1 MDRAWKGLLK
11 SGIIF
16 LTLSLFVYI
25 FYHIDFLEFQRT
37 PNPPFKKI
45 RGSSDPGSNQNYCT
59 FRPLSPKEIDEENTL
74 LNSIAWPNTPSV
86 PLPVSLNDTSNAARS
101 NFVIL
106 PRPGGGSWLVGDQL
120 EVMIKMFDFKG
131 RPKTHGGDF
140 FLVRLHN
147 RTVEAGVAGQ
157 VVDHLNGTYS
167 AVFLL
172 PWEGKSQI
180 EVTLVHPSEAI
191 PFLQR
196 FAGEKPNGVDFYSTF
211 HSGLLTQKT
220 MCSVCLPPT
229 QQPQC
234 NYTDLNTGELWFCYK
249 PQNLSCDARIN
260 HFSIYQNPPKAKED
274 ILFKNGVT
282 MNVGIPASG
291 PAHVTVFPK
300 MKGELAAT
308 TNKDIPG
315 PAGYY
320 YKGLWSSLSGAT
332 VKRFNNA
339 SAISQCL
346 KDKVVH
352 MYGDSTVRQWLE
364 FLSRELSDLKVYNL
378 HNMKQSGPYVALDY
392 ARNIFVTYR
401 CHGLPIRIVPSPV
414 TELHYVANEL
424 DGITGGKTTVVVFG
438 VWAHFT
444 TFPIKYYIR
453 RLMSIRKAVVRLLA
467 RAPATRII
475 IRTANLKNS
484 PSPFSAQLGGD
495 WPSLQRDKIL
505 RTMFKG
511 MDVYFV
517 DAWEMTVAHYLKHD
531 IHPPRPIIKN
541 MIDVVLSYICPSK

>member
-300 MKGELAAT
+300 MK
-308 TNKDIPG
+308 
-315 PAGYY
+315 
-320 YKGLWSSLSGAT
+320 
-332 VKRFNNA
+332 
-339 SAISQCL
+339 
-346 KDKVVH
+346 
-352 MYGDSTVRQWLE
+352 
-364 FLSRELSDLKVYNL
+364 DLKVYNL

-467 RAPATRII
+467 RAPDTRII

>member
-1 MDRAWKGLLK
+1 MDRNWKGLLK

-16 LTLSLFVYI
+16 VSLSLFVYT
-25 FYHIDFLEFQRT
+25 FYYIDSLEFQKT
-37 PNPPFKKI
+37 QKPPFKIK
-45 RGSSDPGSNQNYCT
+45 RVSSDPGSNRNYCT
-59 FRPLSPKEIDEENTL
+59 FRPLSPEEIHEENIL
-74 LNSIAWPNTPSV
+74 LDSISWPNTRSKSTS
-86 PLPVSLNDTSNAARS
+86 VSLQGTSNAARS

-140 FLVRLHN
+140 LLTRLHN
-147 RTVEAGVAGQ
+147 QALEAGVAGQ
-157 VVDHLNGTYS
+157 VVDHLDGTYS
-167 AVFLL
+167 AVFSL
-172 PWEGKSQI
+172 PWEGKSQV
-180 EVTLVHPSEAI
+180 EVTLVHPSAAI

-211 HSGLLTQKT
+211 QSGSLTETT

-249 PQNLSCDARIN
+249 PKNLSCDARIS
-260 HFSIYQNPPKAKED
+260 HFVRKPKPRKAKED
-274 ILFKNGVT
+274 IFFKNGVT
-282 MNVGIPASG
+282 MNAGIPASG

-300 MKGELAAT
+300 MKGQLAT
-308 TNKDIPG
+308 NSNKDIPG

-320 YKGLWSSLSGAT
+320 YKGLWSSLSGST

-364 FLSRELSDLKVYNL
+364 YLSSKLSDLRVYNL
-378 HNMKQSGPYVALDY
+378 HKLKQSGPYVALDS
-392 ARNIFVTYR
+392 AKNIFVTYR
-401 CHGLPIRIVPSPV
+401 CHGLPIRMARSPV

-424 DGITGGKTTVVVFG
+424 DGVTGGKTTVVVFG

-453 RLMSIRKAVVRLLA
+453 RIMSIRKAVVRLLA
-467 RAPATRII
+467 RAPDTKII
-475 IRTANLKNS
+475 IRTANLKKIS
-484 PSPFSAQLGGD
+484 TPFSALVGGD
-495 WPSLQRDKIL
+495 WLSLQRDKIL

-511 MDVYFV
+511 MNVYFV

-541 MIDVVLSYICPSK
+541 MIDVVLSYICP

>member
-1 MDRAWKGLLK
+1 IIEGIHLESVK
-11 SGIIF
+11 SFSLERIF
-16 LTLSLFVYI
+16 EVSHHLSV
-25 FYHIDFLEFQRT
+25 LEF
-37 PNPPFKKI
+37 
-45 RGSSDPGSNQNYCT
+45 
-59 FRPLSPKEIDEENTL
+59 EIDEENTL
-74 LNSIAWPNTPSV
+74 LDSIAWPNTPSV
-86 PLPVSLNDTSNAARS
+86 PPPVSLNDTSNAARS

-120 EVMIKMFDFKG
+120 EVIIKMFDFKG

-140 FLVRLHN
+140 LLTRLHN
-147 RTVEAGVAGQ
+147 RTLEAGVAGQ

-172 PWEGKSQI
+172 PWEGKSQVEI
-180 EVTLVHPSEAI
+180 TLVHPSEAI

-260 HFSIYQNPPKAKED
+260 HFSIYQKPLNSKED
-274 ILFKNGVT
+274 ILFKN
-282 MNVGIPASG
+282 
-291 PAHVTVFPK
+291 
-300 MKGELAAT
+300 
-308 TNKDIPG
+308 NKDIPG

-320 YKGLWSSLSGAT
+320 YKGLWSSLSGTT
-332 VKRFNNA
+332 VKRFNSA

-346 KDKVVH
+346 KNKVVH

-364 FLSRELSDLKVYNL
+364 FLSRELSGNFPARTSHTFNL
-378 HNMKQSGPYVALDY
+378 
-392 ARNIFVTYR
+392 I
-401 CHGLPIRIVPSPV
+401 
-414 TELHYVANEL
+414 LHYVANEL
-424 DGITGGKTTVVVFG
+424 DGITGGKNTVVVIG

-453 RLMSIRKAVVRLLA
+453 RIMSIRKAVVRLLA
-467 RAPATRII
+467 RAPDTRVI
-475 IRTANLKNS
+475 IRTANLKHS
-484 PSPFSAQLGGD
+484 PTPFLAQLGGD

-505 RTMFKG
+505 RTMLKG
-511 MDVYFV
+511 IDVYFV

-541 MIDVVLSYICPSK
+541 MIDVVLSYICP

>member
-1 MDRAWKGLLK
+1 M
-11 SGIIF
+11 
-16 LTLSLFVYI
+16 
-25 FYHIDFLEFQRT
+25 
-37 PNPPFKKI
+37 PPFKNI
-45 RGSSDPGSNQNYCT
+45 RGSSDAGSNRNFCT
-59 FRPLSPKEIDEENTL
+59 LRPLSPEEIDEENTL
-74 LNSIAWPNTPSV
+74 LDSIAWPNIPSV
-86 PLPVSLNDTSNAARS
+86 PPPVSLNDTSNAALS

-106 PRPGGGSWLVGDQL
+106 PRSGGGPWLVGDQL
-120 EVMIKMFDFKG
+120 KVMIKMFDFNG

-140 FLVRLHN
+140 LLARLHN
-147 RTVEAGVAGQ
+147 QTLEAGVAGQ

-172 PWEGKSQI
+172 PWEGKS
-180 EVTLVHPSEAI
+180 EVEITLVNPSEAI
-191 PFLQR
+191 PFLHW
-196 FAGEKPNGVDFYSTF
+196 FVSEKPNGVDFYSTF
-211 HSGLLTQKT
+211 QSGSLTQT
-220 MCSVCLPPT
+220 TICSGCLPPT

-249 PQNLSCDARIN
+249 PKNLSCDARIN
-260 HFSIYQNPPKAKED
+260 HFHMNQKLPKAKED

-291 PAHVTVFPK
+291 PAHFTVFPT
-300 MKGELAAT
+300 MKAK

-320 YKGLWSSLSGAT
+320 YKGLWSSLSGST
-332 VKRFNNA
+332 VKRFNSA

-364 FLSRELSDLKVYNL
+364 FLSSELSDLKVYKL
-378 HNMKQSGPYVALDY
+378 HNMKQCGPYLALDY
-392 ARNIFVTYR
+392 VKNIFVTFR
-401 CHGLPIRIVPSPV
+401 CHGLPLRIAPAAV
-414 TELHYVANEL
+414 TELRYVANEL
-424 DGITGGKTTVVVFG
+424 DGITGGKNTVVVIG

-453 RLMSIRKAVVRLLA
+453 RIMSIRKAVVRLLA
-467 RAPATRII
+467 RAPDTRVIV
-475 IRTANLKNS
+475 RTANLKQS
-484 PSPFSAQLGGD
+484 PTPYSILFSD

-505 RTMFKG
+505 RTMFQG
-511 MDVYFV
+511 MNVYFV

-541 MIDVVLSYICPSK
+541 TIDVVLSYICPSK